1 MLASM
6 LLAALRPQALL
17 AVTMLVIGM
26 GTPSDAWAL
35 RCGSKLVLEGM
46 TIGEVLARCGEPEAE
61 SRRSVLVSEVIP
73 VFDRQRRVYRRD
85 PRSGQLVTPGYG
97 PVTREVEVI
106 EYTYNFGPRRFMRLL
121 EFHNGRLERIRELG
135 YGYHPR

>member
-1 MLASM
+1 MRMRLFNGYSFF
-6 LLAALRPQALL
+6 
-17 AVTMLVIGM
+17 AVAVMAIGI
-26 GTPSDAWAL
+26 GAPSDAWAL

-46 TIGEVLARCGEPEAE
+46 TIGEVLARCGEPENE
-61 SRRSVLVSEVIP
+61 SRRAILVSEVIP
-73 VFDRQRRVYRRD
+73 VFNGPQRVYRHD

-106 EYTYNFGPRRFMRLL
+106 ELTYNFGPRRFMRLL
-121 EFHNGRLERIRELG
+121 EFRDGRLERIRELG